1 MDPVEFVR
9 LATAQ
14 GHVVTPDTRRRLG
27 MSREAWAHA
36 LSNPGVQ
43 RPHRGVAV
51 LPGSADA
58 NHTRA
63 RAALSALQCRAAL
76 TGWSAAHLYG
86 LVTTA
91 PTEVHLLLDHGASVT
106 RRDGLHLTET
116 SAFPA
121 RVERIDGLP
130 AVPVARVLA
139 DLAPTTSV
147 DALRNL
153 GIDARFAG
161 HMAARDLDREL
172 AARRRFP
179 GRRRLRTIADDLRD
193 DGSDSG
199 FEFRTRDRLT
209 DLDLPPDPGQ
219 LHVRIAGRDR
229 RIDLGWQARHVG
241 IECLGLAAHSGR
253 RAFDRDATR
262 RNDFAEDGSW
272 TLLELT
278 WTAFHTDWPAF
289 VARLR
294 RLLGR

>member
-9 LATAQ
+9 LATTQ
-14 GHVVTPDTRRRLG
+14 GHVVTSATRRLLG

-36 LSNPGVQ
+36 LSNSDVQ

-63 RAALSALQCRAAL
+63 RAALSAIQCRAAL

-86 LVTTA
+86 LVRTA

-106 RRDGLHLTET
+106 RRGGLLLTET
-116 SAFPA
+116 SVFPA
-121 RVERIDGLP
+121 RLRRIDDLP
-130 AVPVARVLA
+130 VVPVARVLA
-139 DLAPTTSV
+139 DLAPTTEV
-147 DALRNL
+147 DPLRNL
-153 GIDARFAG
+153 GIDARFEGSLAAG
-161 HMAARDLDREL
+161 DLDREL

-179 GRRRLRTIADDLRD
+179 GRTRLRTIADELRD

-199 FEFRTRDRLT
+199 FELRTRTRLT
-209 DLDLPPDPGQ
+209 DLGLPPDPGQ
-219 LHVRIAGRDR
+219 LHVRVGGRDR
-229 RIDLGWQARHVG
+229 RIDLGWQSRRVG

-278 WTAFHTDWPAF
+278 WTAFHRDWPAF
-289 VARLR
+289 VERLR
-294 RLLGR
+294 RLLDR

>member
-1 MDPVEFVR
+1 MDLVEFVR
-9 LATAQ
+9 LVTAQ
-14 GHVVTPDTRRRLG
+14 GHVVTPATRRHLR
-27 MSREAWAHA
+27 MSREAWARA
-36 LSNPGVQ
+36 LSHADVQ

-51 LPGSADA
+51 LPGSTDS

-63 RAALSALQCRAAL
+63 RAALAAVQCRAAL

-86 LVTTA
+86 LVRTA

-106 RRDGLHLTET
+106 RRAGLRLTET
-116 SAFPA
+116 SVFPA
-121 RVERIDGLP
+121 RIQRLHDMPV
-130 AVPVARVLA
+130 VPVARLLA
-139 DLAPTTSV
+139 DLAPTTDV
-147 DALRNL
+147 AALRDL
-153 GIDARFAG
+153 GVDARFAG
-161 HMAARDLDREL
+161 RLAAGDLDGEL

-179 GRRRLRTIADDLRD
+179 GRARLRAVAGDLRD

-199 FEFRTRDRLT
+199 FEFRTRARLA
-209 DLDLPPDPGQ
+209 DLGLPPDPGQ
-219 LHVRIAGRDR
+219 LHVRIGGRDR
-229 RIDLGWQARHVG
+229 RIDLGWQAQHVG
-241 IECLGLAAHSGR
+241 IECQGLAAHSGR

-262 RNDFAEDGSW
+262 RNDFAEEGSW